1 MLVDVQN
8 LVKSC
13 QNGGVR
19 GRFVADAD
27 LGKLTWF
34 RCGGK
39 VPLMFQPQDEADLT
53 LFLRLVPLDVPIYV
67 VGIGSNLL
75 IRDGGIDGVVIRLS
89 QKGFGTI
96 EHVAENRL
104 EAGAAASDKSIAA
117 AALEAGLG
125 GFHFLHGIPG
135 GLGGALR
142 MNAGANGI
150 EMAERVHQVRALD
163 RQGRV
168 HLLSQADMNFSYRS
182 SRADNGLIFISSL
195 LEGTPAPH
203 DEIVAATRG
212 VQHHRESVQPV
223 REKTGGSTFRNPP
236 GYTAWEVI
244 DAAGCRGLTIGG
256 AQMSPLHCN
265 FMINTG
271 NATAHDL
278 ELLGETVRARV
289 LNHSGIDLH
298 WEIKRIG
305 HLAAGQSL

>member
-1 MLVDVQN
+1 
-8 LVKSC
+8 
-13 QNGGVR
+13 
-19 GRFVADAD
+19 VADAD

-39 VPLMFQPQDEADLT
+39 AQLMFQPQDEADLS
-53 LFLRLVPLDVPIYV
+53 LFLRLLPLDAPVYV
-67 VGIGSNLL
+67 LGIGSNLL
-75 IRDGGIDGVVIRLS
+75 VRDGGVDGVVIRLS
-89 QKGFGTI
+89 QKGFGSI
-96 EHVAENRL
+96 NQIAENRL

-150 EMAERVHQVRALD
+150 EMAERVRQVRALD

-168 HLLSQADMNFSYRS
+168 HLLSQAEMNFSYRS
-182 SRADNGLIFISSL
+182 SGADDGLIFISSL
-195 LEGTPAPH
+195 LEGMPTAH
-203 DEIVAATRG
+203 DEIVAAMRA

-236 GYTAWEVI
+236 DHAAWELI
-244 DAAGCRGLTIGG
+244 DAAGCRGLIIGG
-256 AQMSPLHCN
+256 AQISPLHCN

-278 ELLGETVRARV
+278 ELLGETVRTRV
-289 LNHSGIDLH
+289 LIVVL
-298 WEIKRIG
+298 IYIG
-305 HLAAGQSL
+305 KSSASAA